1 LRSSVTQTAPPALQA
16 MAAAAVIS
24 RDMAPGL
31 AGDLPEPVDDVE
43 YDQGYDTLCGNPPG
57 YHKDDGTFCL
67 DGFPVENAYWCEG
80 RVECFQTMGRLTLLY
95 RLDPEDDF
103 LTPTDISV
111 EASSWRLE
119 VSRSSY
125 AGGSDRKVK
134 IEALCGDLAGGLRR
148 RLCAWALDDSSGGK
162 VLVFSFIKL
171 DYTTWKR
178 LWSDSAAIKSTN
190 SKGRFIWN
198 SKQTVPDDVR
208 HLSAIP
214 HDEQAVLDASEHT
227 MDPADLCLCLDDMEL
242 IDEGSAFYIHF
253 DVEKYLALEAVVP
266 LEQIVRADVKENHI
280 SIYLHSSEEHADVPI
295 FEAELGF
302 RCVPE
307 RTIWQLLRCRK
318 GILGRRG
325 QAYNAA
331 LQVVL
336 CPHPDDEEHVGP
348 LFLWRRHVDDIIAT
362 QRRAKEVSYKECED
376 KLRLRSEE
384 LCGPTGALAAAD
396 PGAALDGPPRPL
408 KPYLL
413 DNSTL
418 QATTKGLG
426 YRLSK
431 QLNDKDGD
439 EHAEWGTVV
448 TGTDQGQG
456 WLKVGPRY
464 LPFSLGGKSV
474 LISQTFDLGD

>member
-1 LRSSVTQTAPPALQA
+1 MQ
-16 MAAAAVIS
+16 
-24 RDMAPGL
+24 DK
-31 AGDLPEPVDDVE
+31 PELVDDVE
-43 YDQGYDTLCGNPPG
+43 YDQGYDTLYGNPPG
-57 YHKDDGTFCL
+57 YHKDDATFCL

-95 RLDPEDDF
+95 RLDPEDGF

-119 VSRSSY
+119 VSRSSR
-125 AGGSDRKVK
+125 AGGPDRKVK

-148 RLCAWALDDSSGGK
+148 RFCSWTLDDSSGDK

-171 DYTTWKR
+171 DYAPWKR
-178 LWSDSAAIKSTN
+178 LWCDSGPIKNTN

-198 SKQTVPDDVR
+198 SNQQIPDDQR
-208 HLSAIP
+208 HLTAML
-214 HDEQAVLDASEHT
+214 HDDQPAPNSKECNI
-227 MDPADLCLCLDDMEL
+227 DPAELCLCLDDMEL
-242 IDEGSAFYIHF
+242 VDEGSAFYIHL
-253 DVEKYLALEAVVP
+253 DVEKFLALEAAVP
-266 LEQIVRADVKENHI
+266 LEQIVRADVQENHVMV
-280 SIYLHSSEEHADVPI
+280 YFHSSEEHADVLI

-307 RTIWQLLRCRK
+307 RTIWQLVRCRK

-336 CPHPDDEEHVGP
+336 LQHPDDEEHVGP

-362 QRRAKEVSYKECED
+362 QRRAKEVSYKACED
-376 KLRLRSEE
+376 KLRQRSEE
-384 LCGPTGALAAAD
+384 LCGSSVALNAAD
-396 PGAALDGPPRPL
+396 PGVAPDGPLHPV
-408 KPYLL
+408 KPYLV

-426 YRLSK
+426 YRLST

-439 EHAEWGTVV
+439 EHAEWGTIV

>member
-1 LRSSVTQTAPPALQA
+1 
-16 MAAAAVIS
+16 MAESAAEA
-24 RDMAPGL
+24 AQ
-31 AGDLPEPVDDVE
+31 EE
-43 YDQGYDTLCGNPPG
+43 GYDTPCGNSPG
-57 YHKDDGTFCL
+57 YHKDDSTFCL

-95 RLDPEDDF
+95 RLGPEDGF
-103 LTPTDISV
+103 LTPADISV

-119 VSRSSY
+119 VSRSSH

-148 RLCAWALDDSSGGK
+148 RLCSWALDDSSGDK

-171 DYTTWKR
+171 DYIPWKR
-178 LWSDSAAIKSTN
+178 LWCDGAPIKSTN
-190 SKGRFIWN
+190 GKGRFIWN
-198 SKQTVPDDVR
+198 SKQKVPDDER
-208 HLSAIP
+208 HLTAIP
-214 HDEQAVLDASEHT
+214 HDDISAPNANEYN
-227 MDPADLCLCLDDMEL
+227 MDPAELCLCLDDMEL

-253 DVEKYLALEAVVP
+253 DVEKFLALEAVVP

-280 SIYLHSSEEHADVPI
+280 LIYLHPSEDHTDVPI

-307 RTIWQLLRCRK
+307 QTIWQLLRCRK
-318 GILGRRG
+318 GTLGRRG

-336 CPHPDDEEHVGP
+336 LPHPDDEEHVGP

-362 QRRAKEVSYKECED
+362 QRRAKEASYKECED
-376 KLRLRSEE
+376 KLRQRSEE
-384 LCGPTGALAAAD
+384 LCGSTAALDAAD
-396 PGAALDGPPRPL
+396 PGLTLDGPPRPP
-408 KPYLL
+408 KPYLV

-474 LISQTFDLGD
+474 LISQTFDLGN